1 MAMINTQD
9 CQQLLKLYLYC
20 RIIGKVIFSL
30 PESQNYKKIPSEN
43 HIMKVIKTILIT
55 LGAAIFFSSAYAQ
68 DLPVSGHAAARDYP
82 GAQLTPDANT
92 EYKVLFD
99 FAMVDDNLDDPYPM
113 LPLVARYV
121 NTLANLGVPKQNQK
135 IAIVMHQGSGLI
147 GLNNE
152 EFRARHDGKDN
163 PNIDLIRQLH
173 AAGVT
178 FHLCGQGV
186 LANKVDEKDLLDE
199 IQVDYW
205 ALTTIIELG
214 RQGYVIL
221 GG

>member
-1 MAMINTQD
+1 MKSIN
-9 CQQLLKLYLYC
+9 
-20 RIIGKVIFSL
+20 
-30 PESQNYKKIPSEN
+30 
-43 HIMKVIKTILIT
+43 TILIT
-55 LGAAIFFSSAYAQ
+55 MVVTSFFNVAFAA
-68 DLPVSGHAAARDYP
+68 DLPITGHNAAREYP

-99 FAMVDDNLDDPYPM
+99 FAMADDNLDDPYPM

-121 NTLANLGVPKQNQK
+121 NTLANLGVPKENQQ

-152 EFRARHDGKDN
+152 EFKARHNGKDN

-186 LANKVDEKDLLDE
+186 LANNVDEKDLLDE